1 MLQEPTTGRVENGG
15 PDEQALPS
23 TQRSIFRNEA
33 RQRYIQNQERVHV
46 PRLASP
52 RTFGYLWIL
61 ALLLTVIGLL
71 IAFWP
76 LIRQLG

>member
-15 PDEQALPS
+15 PDQALPS

-33 RQRYIQNQERVHV
+33 RQRYIQNQERVVV

-52 RTFGYLWIL
+52 RTFEYLWIV
-61 ALLLTVIGLL
+61 ALLLTLIGSL